1 MPIRRGNQRETSSQK
16 ARDYA
21 DAVIEFMDTRGYRLD
36 ARAEDSGELEDLV
49 FIPKAGNRTP
59 VVGEAKY
66 RDPDSGGISPNDYVE
81 GFAKRFR
88 QWNQGAYE
96 GYEFQLF
103 TSKLSND
110 QLWDDLVKHIKSD
123 EVEVFYEKMVD
134 QSSGSLQEFLGK
146 HEPSRFE
153 RFLEHTVVWGDY
165 SFGDFERMTD
175 RARQTGEYDF
185 DPYEINFEP
194 VDETSTHKSNLLEI
208 TGLPPT
214 LYFIEAADGLSTSEF
229 YQHNPHDYLPLHF
242 HDGLIFSLI
251 HPSELDDETRDMCDL
266 DGVIEEDF
274 QAFSTSNPT
283 QHDVNISKVLLRGV
297 LSMFADKVGAVVN
310 RERNDTRV
318 YMEHEGTDRS
328 VGNKWVTRELETGEV
343 RHRSVSIFVRYFS
356 DAYFYGLYPTVEF
369 TEDGRNLVSG
379 ARKKYLSDRFNPGK
393 FPQNKRKSQTVE
405 IWLSELALEESLG
418 RFVLPDNLK
427 YVTVSRVQ
435 GLELPGVR
443 PPASGEERDQL
454 VEDQIERANTTN
466 L

>member
-21 DAVIEFMDTRGYRLD
+21 DAVIEFMDTRGYYMD
-36 ARAEDSGELEDLV
+36 VRAEDSGELEDLV
-49 FIPKAGNRTP
+49 FIPKAGNRSR

-66 RDPDSGGISPNDYVE
+66 RDPDSIGISPNDYVE
-81 GFAKRFR
+81 EFAKRFR
-88 QWNQGAYE
+88 QWNGGAYQN
-96 GYEFQLF
+96 YDFNLF
-103 TSKLSND
+103 TSNLSND
-110 QLWDDLVKHIKSD
+110 QLWDNLVKHIKSN
-123 EVEVFYEKMVD
+123 EVEDFYEKMVD
-134 QSSGSLQEFLGK
+134 ESGGDLQEFLRRHDSTG
-146 HEPSRFE
+146 FE
-153 RFLEHTVVWGDY
+153 RFLENTYVWGDY
-165 SFGDFERMTD
+165 SIGDFERITD
-175 RARQTGEYDF
+175 RASQTDEYQF
-185 DPYEINFEP
+185 DPYSINFEP
-194 VDETSTHKSNLLEI
+194 VDQTGVHKSNLLVI
-208 TGLPPT
+208 TRLPPT
-214 LYFIEAADGLSTSEF
+214 LYVIDPIDNLTTSQF
-229 YQHNPHDYLPLHF
+229 YQHDPHDHLPVHF

-251 HPSELDDETRDMCDL
+251 HPSELDDETRDMCNL

-274 QAFSTSNPT
+274 QAFATSNPT
-283 QHDVNISKVLLRGV
+283 QHEVNISKVLLRGV
-297 LSMFADKVGAVVN
+297 LSMLADKVGAVVN
-310 RERNDTRV
+310 RERNDTRI

-328 VGNKWVTRELETGEV
+328 VENKWVTRELETGEV
-343 RHRSVSIFVRYFS
+343 RHRSVSIFVRYFT

-427 YVTVSRVQ
+427 YVTVSRVE

-443 PPASGEERDQL
+443 PPDSGEERDQL
-454 VEDQIERANTTN
+454 VEDQIERANMTD